1 MIFILFVDIYVEKD
15 IVLMK
20 RCRVILFYEMGLNF
34 EFFVMYRS
42 FKNLILVICYIECM
56 NDEECWGY
64 VFNV

>member
-42 FKNLILVICYIECM
+42 FKNLILVICILIDKMEVIFFYIYI
-56 NDEECWGY
+56 NR
-64 VFNV
+64 